1 MLSVTLLLYDW
12 CRFLR
17 CIYYILYFRD
27 GGISPGIII
36 LLSDDRVF
44 SYYYLPKVR
53 LLLTHKFLE
62 PIILSYGLSLKF
74 LRGFVDFSGIHVIS
88 GYTRM
93 SILVLVFLFNS
104 NLSASVHSSIICL
117 QAFRSKYDYLLTY
130 VYLLADLYSVWTLL
144 CNLHYFLL
152 VSMP

>member
-53 LLLTHKFLE
+53 LLLIHKFLE
-62 PIILSYGLSLKF
+62 PIILSYGLSLNF
-74 LRGFVDFSGIHVIS
+74 LRRFVDFSGIHVIS
-88 GYTRM
+88 GYNRM
-93 SILVLVFLFNS
+93 SILLLVFLFNS
-104 NLSASVHSSIICL
+104 DLSAGVL
-117 QAFRSKYDYLLTY
+117 FLN
-130 VYLLADLYSVWTLL
+130 YLLAGLPSRVRMFANLCISAYRPLFSLDTL
-144 CNLHYFLL
+144 
-152 VSMP
+152 M

>member
-17 CIYYILYFRD
+17 CVYYVLYFRD

-53 LLLTHKFLE
+53 LLLIHKFLE

-74 LRGFVDFSGIHVIS
+74 LRRFVDFSGIHVIS

-117 QAFRSKYDYLLTY
+117 QAFRSDYDCLLSY

-144 CNLHYFLL
+144 CNLL

>member
-53 LLLTHKFLE
+53 LLLIHKFLE
-62 PIILSYGLSLKF
+62 PIILSYGLSLNF
-74 LRGFVDFSGIHVIS
+74 LRRSVDISGIHFIS
-88 GYTRM
+88 SYNRM
-93 SILVLVFLFNS
+93 SILLLVFYLTLIYLLAYYF
-104 NLSASVHSSIICL
+104 SIICL
-117 QAFRSKYDYLLTY
+117 QAFRPEYKCLLTY
-130 VYLLADLYSVWTLL
+130 VYLLTDLYSVWSLL
-144 CNLHYFLL
+144 CNSHFSCLF
-152 VSMP
+152 

>member
-53 LLLTHKFLE
+53 LLLIHKFLE
-62 PIILSYGLSLKF
+62 SIILSYGLSLNF
-74 LRGFVDFSGIHVIS
+74 LRRFVDIFVFYLTLIYLLAYYFS
-88 GYTRM
+88 
-93 SILVLVFLFNS
+93 L
-104 NLSASVHSSIICL
+104 ICL
-117 QAFRSKYDYLLTY
+117 QAFRPEYKCLLTY
-130 VYLLADLYSVWTLL
+130 VYLLTDLYSVWSLL
-144 CNLHYFLL
+144 CNSHFSCLF
-152 VSMP
+152 

>member
-44 SYYYLPKVR
+44 SYYYL
-53 LLLTHKFLE
+53 
-62 PIILSYGLSLKF
+62 LSYGLSLNF
-74 LRGFVDFSGIHVIS
+74 LRRFVDFSGIHFIS
-88 GYTRM
+88 GYNRM
-93 SILVLVFLFNS
+93 SILLLVFLFNS
-104 NLSASVHSSIICL
+104 DLSAGVL
-117 QAFRSKYDYLLTY
+117 FLN
-130 VYLLADLYSVWTLL
+130 YLLAGLPSRVQMFANLCISAYRPLFSLITLMQFALFLSVLK
-144 CNLHYFLL
+144 
-152 VSMP
+152 P

>member
-53 LLLTHKFLE
+53 LLLIHKFLE
-62 PIILSYGLSLKF
+62 PIILSYGLSLNF
-74 LRGFVDFSGIHVIS
+74 LRRFVDFSGIHVIS

-93 SILVLVFLFNS
+93 LILVLVFLCNS
-104 NLSASVHSSIICL
+104 NSSASV
-117 QAFRSKYDYLLTY
+117 LLLN
-130 VYLLADLYSVWTLL
+130 YLLAGLPSRVRLFANLCISACRPLFSLDTLI
-144 CNLHYFLL
+144 
-152 VSMP
+152 